1 MSINL
6 CLVGSADREFE
17 QLLRDCGMRVTLL
30 SLADLDT
37 LAHATTTQPDVVV
50 VDLREQSHVPPALTL
65 LRRHHP
71 ATGIVIVASLDPV
84 LMLEAMRA
92 GVTECITE
100 PLRRADLE
108 AAIARVV
115 TKRPMGAK
123 AGQMFAFLGAKGGV
137 GTTTVAVN
145 IAAALALTYTN
156 ETLLIDLHL
165 TNGDASV
172 FLGAEPSFSVIDA
185 LDNTHRLDEAFFR
198 TLVIRTKSGVD
209 LLASSARAQAGPID
223 VRRVRNLLEFA
234 ASHYRFVVLDVSG
247 SDLVVL
253 DALESAVR
261 IVVVANQE
269 LATVRNASRVTTA
282 LRRRYGEKK
291 VTVVVSRSDRL
302 AEIGCEDVERAVG
315 GAVKQTFPSDY
326 RLSQQAL
333 NKGRPISLDN
343 HNELSAS
350 FRKFAH
356 QLAGTEDRPPSELPV
371 SFLDRLTGR
380 RSTKRERE
388 RNP

>member
-1 MSINL
+1 LSINL

-17 QLLRDCGMRVTLL
+17 ELLRDCGMRVTIL
-30 SLADLDT
+30 SSTDLDT

-50 VDLREQSHVPPALTL
+50 VDLREQSHLPPALPL
-65 LRRHHP
+65 LRRQHP

-100 PLRRADLE
+100 PLNRADLE

-115 TKRPMGAK
+115 AQRPMGAK
-123 AGQMFAFLGAKGGV
+123 AGQVFAFLGAKGGV

-145 IAAALALTYTN
+145 VAAALAQIYPN
-156 ETLLIDLHL
+156 ETLLMDLHL

-172 FLGAEPSFSVIDA
+172 FLGAEAPFSMVDA
-185 LDNTHRLDEAFFR
+185 LDNAHRLDEAFFR
-198 TLVIRTKSGVD
+198 KLVIRTKSGVD
-209 LLASSARAQAGPID
+209 LLASSARALAAPVDI
-223 VRRVRNLLEFA
+223 RRLRGLVEFA
-234 ASHYRFVVLDVSG
+234 ASHYRFVVLDVPRF
-247 SDLVVL
+247 DAAVV
-253 DALESAVR
+253 DALEAAAR
-261 IVVVANQE
+261 IVIVVNQE
-269 LATVRNASRVTTA
+269 LATVRNASRVITA

-291 VTVVVSRSDRL
+291 VSVVVGRSDRL

-326 RLSQQAL
+326 RLAQHAL

-350 FRKFAH
+350 FRRFAR
-356 QLAGTEDRPPSELPV
+356 QLTGTPEERAPDQPTSL
-371 SFLDRLTGR
+371 LGRLTGR
-380 RSTKRERE
+380 RSAKREQE
-388 RNP
+388 RSS

>member
-1 MSINL
+1 LPINL

-17 QLLRDCGMRVTLL
+17 QLLRDCGMRVTAV
-30 SLADLDT
+30 SRADLDT
-37 LAHATTTQPDVVV
+37 LAQTTTTQPDAVV
-50 VDLREQSHVPPALTL
+50 VDLREHSHVPSGLAL
-65 LRRHHP
+65 LRRQHP

-92 GVTECITE
+92 GVTECLTE
-100 PLRRADLE
+100 PLNRADLE
-108 AAIARVV
+108 AAISRVV
-115 TKRPMGAK
+115 AQRPMGVK
-123 AGQMFAFLGAKGGV
+123 AGQVFAFLGAKGGV

-145 IAAALALTYTN
+145 IAAALAQTYTN

-165 TNGDASV
+165 INGDASV

-223 VRRVRNLLEFA
+223 VRRIRNLLEFA
-234 ASHYRFVVLDVSG
+234 ASHYRFVVLDVPR
-247 SDLVVL
+247 SDAVMV
-253 DALESAVR
+253 DALESAAR

-269 LATVRNASRVTTA
+269 LATVRNASRVTTN
-282 LRRRYGEKK
+282 LRRRYGETK

-356 QLAGTEDRPPSELPV
+356 QLAGTDDRPGSEPAI

-388 RNP
+388 QNP